1 MYAVLASS
9 ADNKNRRLLLIAW
22 KKDILLNLRSLK
34 LNFDRRER
42 AFCLCTTLYSTCMVW
57 WQGMEMACSK
67 GSERVFC
74 LGLVRSCWHS

>member
-34 LNFDRRER
+34 
-42 AFCLCTTLYSTCMVW
+42 
-57 WQGMEMACSK
+57 
-67 GSERVFC
+67 
-74 LGLVRSCWHS
+74 